1 MIDQLSLLAELMGV
15 VAVTM
20 LLGLSPRFIRRPLVF
35 KFPRREAYVALSLVL
50 LLGVG
55 LWLIYTRLPVTLPTV
70 PTTFQ
75 FSIDQ
80 FLRQGL
86 VALVILAPFAAALI
100 ARGQPWRS
108 AGLGTQTLRPSLQLG
123 VALGVITIFL
133 RGKLYSILNGLSL
146 SEIYLLIAML
156 AIGFAEEFAFR
167 GYVQPRLSGWLGERW
182 GWVSTAVIFTLCHIP
197 DQVLVARITNLAALG
212 ISLLDL
218 LVFGLVQGWVMRKSS
233 NIVAPAL
240 YHAIHIWV
248 MYL

>member
-1 MIDQLSLLAELMGV
+1 M
-15 VAVTM
+15 
-20 LLGLSPRFIRRPLVF
+20 
-35 KFPRREAYVALSLVL
+35 
-50 LLGVG
+50 
-55 LWLIYTRLPVTLPTV
+55 
-70 PTTFQ
+70 
-75 FSIDQ
+75 
-80 FLRQGL
+80 
-86 VALVILAPFAAALI
+86 
-100 ARGQPWRS
+100 
-108 AGLGTQTLRPSLQLG
+108 RPSLQLG

-156 AIGFAEEFAFR
+156 AIGFAEEFVFR

-197 DQVLVARITNLAALG
+197 DQVLVAKITSPAALG

-218 LVFGLVQGWVMRKSS
+218 LIFGLVQGWVMRKSG

-240 YHAIHIWV
+240 YHAIHYWV